1 MKVYENQ
8 SDLKDLFLKV
18 TDVLL
23 PGTLKEKILIYD
35 IDTTAFEAANGC
47 VFLIGAE
54 YYETGEL
61 KVKQFFSEDIREEL
75 EIIEQFLSF
84 AKDYDVLLNYKG
96 NSFDIPFLA
105 GRLDIL
111 KSNPDLTHLRTISY
125 DLFDEIRPVKMGLG
139 LVSTK
144 IDVLRKL
151 TGQIVTEK
159 ISGENISK
167 FYVQHIARTKLK
179 NLIAIA
185 NTPDNSGFIGDYEP
199 KYLDDD
205 LAHISVS
212 ENPSFLQDVLNRNR
226 DNMESVIYIARLA
239 HIFNMRK
246 GFYNVELCNIS
257 CNSTDNDSICIG
269 ISLPSLNYDLNYSD
283 PNSSK
288 DNILFLKLYIQE
300 VALKQFYI
308 NYRDYFYFTAE
319 DMAMHKSVAEFADK
333 NSKKKATPQTAYAN
347 ITGNFVKIP
356 SQYIKE
362 ENKKEGC
369 LYKESYE
376 SGNYYLPVNN
386 ILNMNNENLKM
397 LTYFC
402 ILEKY
407 KDSLSEILI

>member
-1 MKVYENQ
+1 MTAASQ
-8 SDLKDLFLKV
+8 SK
-18 TDVLL
+18 
-23 PGTLKEKILIYD
+23 
-35 IDTTAFEAANGC
+35 
-47 VFLIGAE
+47 
-54 YYETGEL
+54 
-61 KVKQFFSEDIREEL
+61 L

-111 KSNPDLTHLRTISY
+111 NKDLNSLTSQVKQRFSIIQENMIHLRKISY

-144 IDVLRKL
+144 LDVLRKL
-151 TGQIVTEK
+151 TGQTVTEK

-167 FYVQHIARTKLK
+167 FYVQHISRTKLK

-246 GFYNVELCNIS
+246 GFYNVTLEAVETQALYIKANTFI
-257 CNSTDNDSICIG
+257 
-269 ISLPSLNYDLNYSD
+269 
-283 PNSSK
+283 
-288 DNILFLKLYIQE
+288 LKLYIQE
-300 VALKQFYI
+300 LSLKQFYI
-308 NYRDYFYFTAE
+308 NYRDYFYFPAE

-369 LYKESYE
+369 IYKESYE

-397 LTYFC
+397 LSYF
-402 ILEKY
+402 LLLDQY
-407 KDSLSEILI
+407 KDNISEILV